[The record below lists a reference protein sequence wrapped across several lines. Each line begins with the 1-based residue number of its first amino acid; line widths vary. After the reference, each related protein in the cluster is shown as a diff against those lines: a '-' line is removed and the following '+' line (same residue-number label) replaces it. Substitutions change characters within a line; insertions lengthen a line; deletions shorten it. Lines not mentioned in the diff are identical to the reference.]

1 MTKPHIE
8 QIKSALFEA
17 LLDRFEPM
25 GFKYVKSE
33 DAIKRT
39 LKDRVEKVVF
49 HFYYY
54 HIGDNTTEIEP
65 RLSVENKAISKV
77 YKKCSAWAKEYLKGK
92 VNSLGNSLT
101 EIYQLEEYAPN
112 NKDFGE
118 VRWSIRNDED
128 IQEWVPRIVE
138 AVEIVA
144 LPYFEKYGSIEKIE
158 EVLNDKVEFSKHR
171 VLNPLRFSHG
181 LIAAKI
187 LEKQNLKELVSRYKK
202 YFEEHGI
209 DEQWGE
215 DFNRVVEEIT
225 SHNKTYSA

>member
-1 MTKPHIE
+1 M
-8 QIKSALFEA
+8 
-17 LLDRFEPM
+17 
-25 GFKYVKSE
+25 
-33 DAIKRT
+33 
-39 LKDRVEKVVF
+39 EKIVF
-49 HFYYY
+49 NFYYY
-54 HIGDNTTEIEP
+54 HIGDNSTEIEP

-77 YKKCSAWAKEYLKGK
+77 YKKCSAWAKEYIKGK
-92 VNSLGNSLT
+92 ENALGNSFT

-118 VRWSIRNDED
+118 VRWSIRNERD

-138 AVEIVA
+138 AVDVVA

-158 EVLNDKVEFSKHR
+158 EVLNDKAEFSKHR

-187 LEKQNLKELVSRYKK
+187 IENPNLNELVSRYKE
-202 YFEEHGI
+202 YFDKHGI
-209 DEQWGE
+209 DEQWSE
-215 DFNRVVEEIT
+215 DFKNVVKEVT